1 MTHSVDPL
9 DRLVEDYL
17 AEVARAT
24 ASLPAGRRDD
34 LIADLREHIAV
45 ARSGLHPPTAAGIHT
60 ILDRLGE
67 PAAIA
72 EEARLSE
79 PASAAASSA
88 SSPAAPTISQSAVP
102 SQNSPSTAT
111 LVLGV
116 LLVLIV
122 IMVGACAVTLF
133 GPDPDDDDASSV
145 LNSRTSQTALALR

>member
-1 MTHSVDPL
+1 MTHPTDPL

-24 ASLPAGRRDD
+24 AWLPAGRRDD

-45 ARSGLHPPTAAGIHT
+45 ARAELHPPTAAGIHT

-72 EEARLSE
+72 EEARLGE
-79 PASAAASSA
+79 QASGGY
-88 SSPAAPTISQSAVP
+88 SPPAPTISQSAVP
-102 SQNSPSTAT
+102 RQNPPSTAT

-116 LLVLIV
+116 LLILIV

-133 GPDPDDDDASSV
+133 AADPDDDASSV